1 VRILLPPSETKD
13 LGGSHPSLT
22 EKPIVDSLSLAR
34 SEVIEALLELC
45 DDADT
50 AAKALK
56 LGPKQLVDVDR
67 NLELL
72 SSPAMPAIER
82 YTGVLFDALKADG
95 LPSSDQLMIQ
105 SSLFG
110 LIPASTAIPYYRLS
124 WDSKLPG
131 MNLKRHWQ
139 LAHEGFFDGFDLV
152 LDMRSKSYQ
161 QLAPIESENSYV
173 VEVLV
178 EYPDGSKKPLNH
190 FNKKAKGVFAKQAA
204 NAQISSIDQVFEIAA
219 QAGQRAE
226 LGENSLTLIVP
237 EGY

>member
-1 VRILLPPSETKD
+1 MRILLPPSETKD
-13 LGGSHPSLT
+13 IGGSDSSLA
-22 EKPIVDSLSLAR
+22 ERPIEDSLSEAR
-34 SEVIEALLELC
+34 SEVIDALLRLC
-45 DDADT
+45 EDSEV

-56 LGPKQLVDVDR
+56 LGPKQLVDIDR

-72 SSPAMPAIER
+72 TSATMPAIER

-95 LPSSDQLMIQ
+95 LPKTEQLMIQ

-110 LIPASTAIPYYRLS
+110 LIPASTNIPYYRLS
-124 WDSKLPG
+124 WDGKFPEL
-131 MNLKRHWQ
+131 NLKKHWQ
-139 LAHEGFFDGFDLV
+139 AAHQDFFDGFDGV

-161 QLAPIESENSYV
+161 QLAPVEAVDSWV

-178 EYPDGSKKPLNH
+178 EYADGSKKPLNH
-190 FNKKAKGVFAKQAA
+190 FNKKAKGVFARHAS
-204 NAQISSIDQVFEIAA
+204 NAQIKSIDQAFEIAS

-226 LGENSLTLIVP
+226 VEGSILTLIVP